1 MSNDPYDRPD
11 QAFPRLSAEMVGRVT
26 QYGRVETFDR
36 GAYLYKSGDRGAD
49 FFLVL
54 DGAVDILESD
64 GYGGDVV
71 VTTHRAN
78 EFTGE
83 LNLLSEQAAV
93 VSARVSRP
101 IKAVRVPRAQFR
113 RMVSV
118 EPEIGEV
125 ILRAFISRRM
135 GLIQHAEGGAIL
147 VGSLHSGETLRI
159 QRFLARNGYPY
170 RFLDTE
176 ADPDARIAL
185 ESFHVSVDALPV
197 VIIDRGKVLRRP
209 QNWELADALGI
220 SEELDPGLVYDVAVV
235 GAGPAGL
242 AAAVYAASEGLDTV
256 VIEAIAPG
264 GQAGSSS
271 CIENYLGFPMG
282 ISGQGLAERAQVQ
295 AQKFGAQLVVG
306 RPATALDCRGLPFRL
321 RLEGETTI
329 AARTVVV
336 ASGARYR
343 RLDLH
348 ELRRFEG
355 QGIYYAAT
363 SLEGRLCT
371 GSDVV
376 VVGGG
381 NSAGQAAM
389 FLSTQAKHVHL
400 LVRGEGLADTMSA
413 YLMKR
418 IEESPRITLHVRSAV
433 TALIGDEALQAVRW
447 RERGGEETEHKTS
460 NLFLMIGADP
470 NTDWLNRCVA
480 LNAKGFVETGHLVE
494 GEAQTSPYATSVP
507 GIFAVGDVRAN
518 SVKRVAS
525 SVGEG
530 SVVVHAIHAWLARS
544 HNAQQPSEV
553 TRDFAEIA

>member
-1 MSNDPYDRPD
+1 
-11 QAFPRLSAEMVGRVT
+11 
-26 QYGRVETFDR
+26 
-36 GAYLYKSGDRGAD
+36 
-49 FFLVL
+49 
-54 DGAVDILESD
+54 
-64 GYGGDVV
+64 
-71 VTTHRAN
+71 
-78 EFTGE
+78 
-83 LNLLSEQAAV
+83 
-93 VSARVSRP
+93 
-101 IKAVRVPRAQFR
+101 
-113 RMVSV
+113 
-118 EPEIGEV
+118 
-125 ILRAFISRRM
+125 M

-147 VGSLHSGETLRI
+147 AGSLHSSETLRI

-185 ESFHVSVDALPV
+185 ESFRVSLDALPV

-209 QNWELADALGI
+209 QNGELADVLGI
-220 SEELDPGLVYDVAVV
+220 SEELDPSRVYDVAVV

-295 AQKFGAQLVVG
+295 AQRFGAQLVVA
-306 RPATALDCRGLPFRL
+306 RPATALDCSGLPFRL

-343 RLDLH
+343 RLDLQ

-355 QGIYYAAT
+355 QGVYYGAT

-389 FLSTQAKHVHL
+389 FLSTQARHVHM
-400 LVRGEGLADTMSA
+400 LVRGEGLPDTMSD

-433 TALIGDEALQAVRW
+433 TALIGDECGASRRQA
-447 RERGGEETEHKTS
+447 HKQ
-460 NLFLMIGADP
+460 NLRKIASLRRCQWTKVSP
-470 NTDWLNRCVA
+470 WLRSA
-480 LNAKGFVETGHLVE
+480 
-494 GEAQTSPYATSVP
+494 
-507 GIFAVGDVRAN
+507 
-518 SVKRVAS
+518 
-525 SVGEG
+525 
-530 SVVVHAIHAWLARS
+530 LARPDNLEAKS
-544 HNAQQPSEV
+544 RFTRIDQP
-553 TRDFAEIA
+553 